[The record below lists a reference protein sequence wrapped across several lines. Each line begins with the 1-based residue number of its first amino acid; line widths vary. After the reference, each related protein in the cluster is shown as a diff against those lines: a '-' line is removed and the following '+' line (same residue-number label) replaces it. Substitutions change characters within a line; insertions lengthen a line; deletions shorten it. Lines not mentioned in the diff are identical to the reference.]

1 MTRLRTKLSI
11 LALALAAFAP
21 AAANERVNVNTADA
35 ATIAAKLDGVG
46 LKKAQAIVSYREA
59 NGRFDAAGDL
69 ANVKGIGAATVARNA
84 DRIVVSSAG
93 DAEDDAP

>member
-11 LALALAAFAP
+11 LVLALAALAP
-21 AAANERVNVNTADA
+21 AADERVNVNTADA
-35 ATIAAKLDGVG
+35 ATIAARLDGVG

-59 NGRFDAAGDL
+59 NGRFDAAAEL

-84 DRIVVSSAG
+84 DRIAVSGAD
-93 DAEDDAP
+93 DAEAGAP

>member
-11 LALALAAFAP
+11 LVLALAALAP
-21 AAANERVNVNTADA
+21 AADERVNVNTADA

-59 NGRFDAAGDL
+59 NGRFDASAEL

-84 DRIVVSSAG
+84 DRIAVSGAD
-93 DAEDDAP
+93 DAEAGPP